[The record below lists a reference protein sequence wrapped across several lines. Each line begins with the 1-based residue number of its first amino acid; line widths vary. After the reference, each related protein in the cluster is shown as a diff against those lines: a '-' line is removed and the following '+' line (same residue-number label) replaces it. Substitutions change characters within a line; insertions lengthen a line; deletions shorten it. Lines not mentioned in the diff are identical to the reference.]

1 MQKKKVISA
10 LPLYGDRA
18 NQSHQPNRVYH
29 VSLFCPLKRIKT
41 IFKKSFSMSYAV
53 WLNCKYL
60 TVWLECY
67 DTKFMEIF
75 IDLNPFTGPFVMIS
89 SWNIFSI
96 TTDRDIWMTTSFL
109 TTRRLTSFFLFSI
122 FCLFFTSWRDCGFPF
137 SLSLEN
143 FTITTL
149 KYQPINLSHES
160 QLKLNKN
167 KIELWLCL
175 ISATRRWNSSSSF
188 LTLNTMFHARKFRLT
203 LSTLVK
209 FLKLILRSQY

>member
-1 MQKKKVISA
+1 
-10 LPLYGDRA
+10 
-18 NQSHQPNRVYH
+18 
-29 VSLFCPLKRIKT
+29 
-41 IFKKSFSMSYAV
+41 
-53 WLNCKYL
+53 
-60 TVWLECY
+60 
-67 DTKFMEIF
+67 MEII

-149 KYQPINLSHES
+149 KYQPMNLSHES

-188 LTLNTMFHARKFRLT
+188 LTLNTMFHAQKFRTT

-209 FLKLILRSQY
+209 FLKTYFLESIWIAASCSRRSLCDTSEAPKNILPVVFVEFFLDRIKMFVN